1 LNEIEVND
9 WLKPTFKKTLFDDKK
24 DGFRHKLFEKAKKLD
39 KDVIDR
45 MKLRMSE
52 AGGNNNRELAA
63 IVGAIPKQSN
73 KNTPK
78 PTDLTERD
86 SMDMSKNKSSYKKSQ

>member
-45 MKLRMSE
+45 MKLAE
-52 AGGNNNRELAA
+52 IIIENWQQLWELFQNKA
-63 IVGAIPKQSN
+63 IKIRQNPQI
-73 KNTPK
+73 
-78 PTDLTERD
+78 
-86 SMDMSKNKSSYKKSQ
+86 